1 MQTYALENVH
11 QPQSTISSSLFTV
24 TVICVLVYNLALFNI
39 YLKISRWSMNPR
51 EHLIS
56 QHISE
61 RKIWMSK
68 HQVTFFMYLC
78 MCAWLHTAGFCICV
92 CVCAWICVA
101 QCKWRLFISTQL
113 TFYPEDSLWTCEGVR
128 CQGNPDGI
136 LSVGRSTG
144 RILNVWKQPFLV

>member
-24 TVICVLVYNLALFNI
+24 TVICVLVYILALFNI

-61 RKIWMSK
+61 RKKLNVKASSDILY
-68 HQVTFFMYLC
+68 VFVYVC
-78 MCAWLHTAGFCICV
+78 MTAYSRILYMCL
-92 CVCAWICVA
+92 CAWICVA
-101 QCKWRLFISTQL
+101 QCKWRLFISTQP
-113 TFYPEDSLWTCEGVR
+113 TFHPEDSLWTCEGVR